1 MTGGV
6 LIKGNTMELDEMFE
20 KIVNGERKVFTNLNA
35 DVPLTDEQIRERNKK
50 YIAEVQVS
58 DEVRLRNARGVAFVD
73 DGYSKKLPDIDIVDP
88 LKDDWAKEYARP
100 GLNFDRKYDPNDFF
114 IKETIAPD
122 DIKIVQ
128 QQIAKI
134 YDAPHTI
141 VDGKKVYNTYYFN
154 VEAWCLEL
162 FFEAV
167 GWDAKIVEAV
177 MNPKNKAL
185 QSDIAG
191 VGFTRLAL
199 AARGK
204 K

>member
-1 MTGGV
+1 
-6 LIKGNTMELDEMFE
+6 MELEDFLNTAE
-20 KIVNGERKVFTNLNA
+20 KTIVNLNA
-35 DVPLTDEQIRERNKK
+35 DVPLTDAEIRERNKRF
-50 YIAEVQVS
+50 IAEVQVS
-58 DEVRLRNARGVAFVD
+58 DEVRLKNARGVAFVD
-73 DGYSKKLPDIDIVDP
+73 DGYSKKLPDIGITNPLVDVIDAT
-88 LKDDWAKEYARP
+88 K
-100 GLNFDRKYDPNDFF
+100 LNFDRKYDPDDFF
-114 IKETIAPD
+114 IRQTLSEDAILKTQKAIAT
-122 DIKIVQ
+122 
-128 QQIAKI
+128 I
-134 YDAPHTI
+134 YDAPHTV

>member
-1 MTGGV
+1 
-6 LIKGNTMELDEMFE
+6 MELDEMF
-20 KIVNGERKVFTNLNA
+20 KTLDVDLKKVTSGLVSVNLNA
-35 DVPLTDEQIRERNKK
+35 DVPLTDAEIRERNKK

-58 DEVRLRNARGVAFVD
+58 DEVRLKNARGTKVVD
-73 DGYSKKLPDIDIVDP
+73 DYPTKLPDIETTDP

-100 GLNFDRKYDPNDFF
+100 GLNFERKYDPNDFF
-114 IKETIAPD
+114 IKETVAPD
-122 DIKIVQ
+122 DIKTVQ
-128 QQIAKI
+128 EQIAKI

-141 VDGKKVYNTYYFN
+141 IDGKKVYNTYYFN

-177 MNPKNKAL
+177 MNPKNKQL
-185 QSDIAG
+185 QADIAG